1 MNAKVENVVILGS
14 GPAGDTAAL
23 YAARAA
29 LKPMLITGLEVGGQM
44 TTTTDVDNWPGDH
57 AGVQG
62 PDLMERMRLPA
73 DKFGTNIVNDTI
85 QRYDLD
91 LRQ

>member
-14 GPAGDTAAL
+14 GPAGYTAAL

-57 AGVQG
+57 AGVQV
-62 PDLMERMRLPA
+62 L
-73 DKFGTNIVNDTI
+73 T
-85 QRYDLD
+85 
-91 LRQ
+91 